1 MNVLKLRLNYQNDVR
16 IIWIYPYYNQMILCS
31 FFPKPS
37 QFKPLFSAFAK
48 VPDTRWH
55 QQALT
60 TRPGLFFGVTILVL
74 ARLVQSSYLSRTS
87 RIISLEKNLSCG
99 EISDF
104 CKEFEQF
111 MAFYRNLCRFC
122 SKFVWRK
129 IFVEKISVG
138 KNKKYEI

>member
-31 FFPKPS
+31 FFQKPS

-60 TRPGLFFGVTILVL
+60 TRPGLFLLTLPYPDYFSSFQGLGFSALGFFG
-74 ARLVQSSYLSRTS
+74 
-87 RIISLEKNLSCG
+87 
-99 EISDF
+99 D
-104 CKEFEQF
+104 EQQ
-111 MAFYRNLCRFC
+111 
-122 SKFVWRK
+122 
-129 IFVEKISVG
+129 I
-138 KNKKYEI
+138 

>member
-31 FFPKPS
+31 FFQKPS

-99 EISDF
+99 EISEF
-104 CKEFEQF
+104 FTEFEKF
-111 MAFYRNLCRFC
+111 VEFYRYLCHF
-122 SKFVWRK
+122 SSNFVWRK
-129 IFVEKISVG
+129 ICVKSL
-138 KNKKYEI
+138 